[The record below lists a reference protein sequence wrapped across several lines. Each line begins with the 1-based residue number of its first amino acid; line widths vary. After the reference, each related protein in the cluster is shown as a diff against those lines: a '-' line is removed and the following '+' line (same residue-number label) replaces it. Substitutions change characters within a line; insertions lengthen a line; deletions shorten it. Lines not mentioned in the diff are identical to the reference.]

1 MDGWKERERGKV
13 GWRLG
18 NAEEGR
24 GKGDEMY
31 VVAVN
36 GCICSC
42 RIGGENSSLS
52 SKART
57 LISLRKEAS
66 APSYGFLRQGS
77 PDPIHSMILL

>member
-1 MDGWKERERGKV
+1 MRKKGWK
-13 GWRLG
+13 
-18 NAEEGR
+18 N
-24 GKGDEMY
+24 GDEMY

-42 RIGGENSSLS
+42 RIGGENPSVS